1 MGSDQQRF
9 RVEKHLP
16 DYAQIKAGGK
26 SYAIVYRVREMD
38 GPLIGT
44 VADPAEGAR
53 LVKKHGG
60 RMKLTWSR
68 TVIARQELRFDFTAS
83 FGDEI
88 VGRVNRPGN
97 ADAWNWHLSASDSR
111 TNRIGSAS
119 GQVVSKDGA
128 VAELEQAFTDFLAW
142 TD

>member
-1 MGSDQQRF
+1 MAEQKRY

-16 DYAQIKAGGK
+16 DYAKIKAGGA
-26 SYAIVYRVREMD
+26 SYQIVYRVKEVD

-53 LVKKHGG
+53 LVKEHRG
-60 RMKLTWSR
+60 RIKLTWSR
-68 TVIARQELRFDFTAS
+68 TIIGRQEMRFDFTAS

-97 ADAWNWHLSASDSR
+97 ADAWNWSLSTSDSR
-111 TNRIGSAS
+111 THRIGSAS
-119 GQVVSKDGA
+119 GQVALKDEA
-128 VAELEQAFTDFLAW
+128 AAELEQAFTDFLAW